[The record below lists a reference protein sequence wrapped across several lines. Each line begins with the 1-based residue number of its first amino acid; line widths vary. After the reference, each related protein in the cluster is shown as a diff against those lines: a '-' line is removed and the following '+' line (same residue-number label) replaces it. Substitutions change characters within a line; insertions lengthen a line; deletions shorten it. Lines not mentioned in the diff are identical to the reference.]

1 MIMNKIFAIIL
12 ITLSTILSAQD
23 QVAKDVLDKLSET
36 TKSYK
41 NMTIGFNFIFEN
53 TSQNI
58 KETQKGI
65 LILEADNFR
74 LEMDA
79 QTIINDGESQWV
91 YLTDMNEVQVMEDDP
106 EDDIMS
112 PNKLFTIYE
121 KGYKYTY
128 VGAEAE
134 KGNRLQIIDLFP
146 EESGAFI
153 KVTLAVDAAKNQLHK
168 ITMHDKNGGT
178 YTYLITVF
186 SSNTTVKPF
195 TFNTAEFPG
204 VEVIDLR

>member
-1 MIMNKIFAIIL
+1 MNKIF
-12 ITLSTILSAQD
+12 TILLIALSSTLFAQD
-23 QVAKDVLDKLSET
+23 QVAKDVLDKLSTT

-41 NMTIGFNFIFEN
+41 NMTIGFDFIFEN

-65 LILEADNFR
+65 LILEDENFR

-79 QTIINDGESQWV
+79 QTVINNGESQWV
-91 YLTDMNEVQVMEDDP
+91 YLADMNEVQIMEHDP
-106 EDDIMS
+106 EEEMMS

-134 KGNRLQIIDLFP
+134 KGKRLQVIDLLP

-153 KVTLAVDAAKNQLHK
+153 KITLAVDAAKNQLHK
-168 ITMHDKNGGT
+168 IIMHDKNGGS
-178 YTYLITVF
+178 YTYLVTSF
-186 SSNTTVKPF
+186 KSNTSVPSF
-195 TFNTAEFPG
+195 TFNAADYPG
-204 VEVIDLR
+204 TEVIDLR

>member
-1 MIMNKIFAIIL
+1 MNKIF
-12 ITLSTILSAQD
+12 TILLIALSSTLFAQD
-23 QVAKDVLDKLSET
+23 QVAKDILDKLSTT

-41 NMTIGFNFIFEN
+41 NMTIGFDFIFEN

-79 QTIINDGESQWV
+79 QTVINNGESQWV
-91 YLTDMNEVQVMEDDP
+91 YLADMNEVQIMEHDP
-106 EDDIMS
+106 EDDMMS

-134 KGNRLQIIDLFP
+134 KGKRLQIIDLFP
-146 EESGAFI
+146 EESSAFM

-168 ITMHDKNGGT
+168 ITIHDKNGGT
-178 YTYLITVF
+178 YTYLITAF

-195 TFNTAEFPG
+195 TFNAADFPE

>member
-1 MIMNKIFAIIL
+1 MNKTF
-12 ITLSTILSAQD
+12 TILLIALSSTLFAQD
-23 QVAKDVLDKLSET
+23 QVAKDILDKLSTT

-41 NMTIGFNFIFEN
+41 NMTIGFDFIFEN

-79 QTIINDGESQWV
+79 QTVINDGESQWV
-91 YLTDMNEVQVMEDDP
+91 YLADMNEVQIMEHDPGDDM
-106 EDDIMS
+106 MS
-112 PNKLFTIYE
+112 PNKLFAIYE

-128 VGAEAE
+128 IGAEAE
-134 KGNRLQIIDLFP
+134 KGKRLQIINLFP

-153 KVTLAVDAAKNQLHK
+153 KVTLAIDAAKNQLHK

-178 YTYLITVF
+178 YTYLITAF
-186 SSNTTVKPF
+186 SSNTSVKPF
-195 TFNTAEFPG
+195 TFNAADFPE

>member
-1 MIMNKIFAIIL
+1 MNKIF
-12 ITLSTILSAQD
+12 TILLLALSSTLFAQD
-23 QVAKDVLDKLSET
+23 QVAKDVLDKLSTT

-41 NMTIGFNFIFEN
+41 NMTIGFDFILEN

-91 YLTDMNEVQVMEDDP
+91 YLADMDEVQIMEHDP
-106 EDDIMS
+106 EDDMMS

-134 KGNRLQIIDLFP
+134 KGNGLQIIDLFH

-168 ITMHDKNGGT
+168 ITIHDKNGGT
-178 YTYLITVF
+178 YTYLITAF

-195 TFNTAEFPG
+195 TFNAADFPG

>member
-1 MIMNKIFAIIL
+1 MNKLF
-12 ITLSTILSAQD
+12 TILLIALSSTLFAQD
-23 QVAKDVLDKLSET
+23 QVAKDVLDKLSTT

-41 NMTIGFNFIFEN
+41 NMTIGFDFIFEN

-79 QTIINDGESQWV
+79 QTVINDGESQWV
-91 YLTDMNEVQVMEDDP
+91 YLADMNEVQIMEHDP
-106 EDDIMS
+106 EDDMMS

-128 VGAEAE
+128 VGAKAE
-134 KGNRLQIIDLFP
+134 KGKRLQIIDLFP
-146 EESGAFI
+146 EESSAFM
-153 KVTLAVDAAKNQLHK
+153 KVTLAVNAAKNQLHK
-168 ITMHDKNGGT
+168 ITIHDKNGGT
-178 YTYLITVF
+178 YTYLITGF
-186 SSNTTVKPF
+186 SSNTSIKPF
-195 TFNTAEFPG
+195 TFNTADFPA

>member
-1 MIMNKIFAIIL
+1 MNKIFTIL
-12 ITLSTILSAQD
+12 LIALSTILFAQD
-23 QVAKDVLDKLSET
+23 QVAKDVLGKLSTT

-41 NMTIGFNFIFEN
+41 NMTIGFDFIFEN

-65 LILEADNFR
+65 LILEDENFR

-91 YLTDMNEVQVMEDDP
+91 YLADMNEVQIMEDDP
-106 EDDIMS
+106 EDDMMS

-134 KGNRLQIIDLFP
+134 KGKRLQIIDLFP
-146 EESGAFI
+146 EESSAFM
-153 KVTLAVDAAKNQLHK
+153 KVTLAIDAAKNQLHK
-168 ITMHDKNGGT
+168 ITIHDKNGGT
-178 YTYLITVF
+178 YTYLIAAF
-186 SSNTTVKPF
+186 SSNTTMKPF
-195 TFNTAEFPG
+195 TFNAADFPG